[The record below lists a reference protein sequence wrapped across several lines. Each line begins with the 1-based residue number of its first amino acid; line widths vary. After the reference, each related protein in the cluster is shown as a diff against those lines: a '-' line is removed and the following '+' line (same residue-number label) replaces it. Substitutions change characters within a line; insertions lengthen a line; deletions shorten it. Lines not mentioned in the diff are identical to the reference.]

1 MRVGVMSLSRS
12 EAMEVQIGK
21 KLSAWSPVI
30 MSIGALVLVGV
41 QIAVHGTQSEQD
53 EGALAHVWQLLILG
67 QVPIIGF
74 FVLRWLR
81 AYPRQG
87 AAVLAAQV
95 LAAALALVPVHMM
108 GW

>member
-1 MRVGVMSLSRS
+1 
-12 EAMEVQIGK
+12 MEVQIGK

-41 QIAVHGTQSEQD
+41 QIAVHGTQPEQD
-53 EGALAHVWQLLILG
+53 EGSLAHGWQLLILG

-74 FVLRWLR
+74 FVFRWLR

-95 LAAALALVPVHMM
+95 LAAALALAPVHTM

>member
-1 MRVGVMSLSRS
+1 
-12 EAMEVQIGK
+12 MEVEIGK

-41 QIAVHGTQSEQD
+41 QIIVHGTQPERD

-67 QVPIIGF
+67 QLPIISF
-74 FVLRWLR
+74 FVFRWLR

-87 AAVLAAQV
+87 AVVLAAQF
-95 LAAALALVPVHMM
+95 LAAALAFAPVHAM

>member
-1 MRVGVMSLSRS
+1 
-12 EAMEVQIGK
+12 MEVEIGK

-30 MSIGALVLVGV
+30 MSIGALVLVAV
-41 QIAVHGTQSEQD
+41 QIAMHGTQPVGD
-53 EGALAHVWQLLILG
+53 EGALAHLWQLLVLG

-74 FVLRWLR
+74 FVLRCLR

-87 AAVLAAQV
+87 ATILVDQL
-95 LAAALALVPVHMM
+95 LAAASALVPVHTM

>member
-1 MRVGVMSLSRS
+1 
-12 EAMEVQIGK
+12 MEVEIGK

-41 QIAVHGTQSEQD
+41 QIAMHGTQPVRD
-53 EGALAHVWQLLILG
+53 EGALAHLWQLLVLG

-74 FVLRWLR
+74 FVFRWLR

-87 AAVLAAQV
+87 ATILVAQL
-95 LAAALALVPVHMM
+95 LAAASTLVPVHTM

>member
-1 MRVGVMSLSRS
+1 
-12 EAMEVQIGK
+12 MEVQIGK
-21 KLSAWSPVI
+21 KLSAWSPVV

-41 QIAVHGTQSEQD
+41 QITVHGTQPERD
-53 EGALAHVWQLLILG
+53 EGALAHMWQLLILG

-74 FVLRWLR
+74 FVFRWLR

-87 AAVLAAQV
+87 ASVLATQV
-95 LAAALALVPVHMM
+95 IVAALALAPVRTM

>member
-1 MRVGVMSLSRS
+1 
-12 EAMEVQIGK
+12 MEVMIRR

-41 QIAVHGTQSEQD
+41 QISVHGTQPERD
-53 EGALAHVWQLLILG
+53 EGALAHLWQLLILG
-67 QVPIIGF
+67 QLPIIGF
-74 FVLRWLR
+74 FVFRWLR

-95 LAAALALVPVHMM
+95 LAAALALAPVHTM

>member
-1 MRVGVMSLSRS
+1 M
-12 EAMEVQIGK
+12 AVQIGK
-21 KLSAWSPVI
+21 KPSAWSPVI
-30 MSIGALVLVGV
+30 MSIGALVLVGI
-41 QIAVHGTQSEQD
+41 QITTHDTQPEQD

-67 QVPIIGF
+67 QVPMIGF
-74 FVLRWLR
+74 FVFRWLS

-95 LAAALALVPVHMM
+95 LAATLALAPVHTM

>member
-1 MRVGVMSLSRS
+1 MK
-12 EAMEVQIGK
+12 VQIGRK
-21 KLSAWSPVI
+21 RSAWSPVI

-41 QIAVHGTQSEQD
+41 QITLHGAQPERD
-53 EGALAHVWQLLILG
+53 EGLLAHLWQLLILG

-74 FVLRWLR
+74 FVFRWVR
-81 AYPRQG
+81 TYPRQG

-95 LAAALALVPVHMM
+95 LAAALALASVHAM